1 MAFVAAAP
9 LGASTLLAGG
19 RTAVCTAA
27 RGAAASTPVASRAA
41 APAAAPVTMAFSS
54 IQNILTAAPVSLP
67 EASVADVIT
76 AVYKQVLGNAHLME
90 SERAELAAAESA
102 FAITGDVR
110 AFVRAVGVSAAHT
123 SRFFE
128 SGSLVRFTEL
138 AFKHFLGR
146 GPRDRAEWA
155 SAMAAYHTGGGVAGV
170 VDWCVESD
178 EYMNTFGDSTVPYC
192 VFRGEYPTNEEF
204 NRMLVLRG
212 APSSS
217 DKVAGGVDRL
227 AGAVAGGSSP
237 NWLSISKGLPAGTEK
252 GTGFVIGGHW
262 TSTQRNPRAPV
273 RVGTKIP
280 GGVVFN

>member
-9 LGASTLLAGG
+9 VGASTLLAGG
-19 RTAVCTAA
+19 RAAVCSTRA
-27 RGAAASTPVASRAA
+27 GVSTPVVRR
-41 APAAAPVTMAFSS
+41 APAAPTMAFSS
-54 IQNILTAAPVSLP
+54 IQNVLTDAPVSVP
-67 EASVADVIT
+67 DASVADAIA

-90 SERAELAAAESA
+90 SERAELATAESQ
-102 FAITGDVR
+102 FALTTDVR

-155 SAMAAYHTGGGVAGV
+155 AAMAAYHSGGGVAGV
-170 VDWCVESD
+170 VDWCVNSE
-178 EYMNTFGDSTVPYC
+178 EYGEAFGDSTVPYC
-192 VFRGEYPTNEEF
+192 MFKGAYPTNEEF

-212 APSSS
+212 PWSSS

-237 NWLSISKGLPAGTEK
+237 NWLSISKGLPAGTER
-252 GTGFVIGGHW
+252 GTGFVIASRW
-262 TSTQRNPRAPV
+262 TSTQRNPKAPV
-273 RVGTKIP
+273 RVGRKIP

>member
-9 LGASTLLAGG
+9 VGACTLLAGG
-19 RTAVCTAA
+19 RAAVCSTRA
-27 RGAAASTPVASRAA
+27 GVSTPVVRRAPN
-41 APAAAPVTMAFSS
+41 APTMAFSS
-54 IQNILTAAPVSLP
+54 IQNVLTDAPVSVP
-67 EASVADVIT
+67 EASVADAIA

-90 SERAELAAAESA
+90 SERAELATAESQ
-102 FAITGDVR
+102 FALTTDVR

-146 GPRDRAEWA
+146 APRDRAEWA
-155 SAMAAYHTGGGVAGV
+155 AAMAAYHSGGGVAGV
-170 VDWCVESD
+170 VDWCVNSE
-178 EYMNTFGDSTVPYC
+178 EYVEAFGDSTVPYC
-192 VFRGEYPTNEEF
+192 MFKGAYPTNEEF

-212 APSSS
+212 PWSSS

-237 NWLSISKGLPAGTEK
+237 NWLSISKGLPAGTER
-252 GTGFVIGGHW
+252 GTGFVIASRW
-262 TSTQRNPRAPV
+262 TSTQRNPKAPV
-273 RVGTKIP
+273 RVGRKIP